1 MKVAIM
7 QPYFFPYIGYFQLIA
22 NSDVFVIYDEI
33 KYTKRGWI
41 NRNRFL
47 NNGKATYFTLPLK
60 KDSDFLYVSKRNL
73 TDDWENEKQKISN
86 QIKAAY
92 HKAPFF
98 KETYMLFEQCIS
110 YDNNNLFE
118 FIYSS
123 VKNICEYLQ
132 INTPIQVSS
141 NLKISNDLKSAE
153 KVKAICKALKAATYI
168 NPIGGIDLYDKS
180 DFLNDNLELIFLKS
194 KNISYTQFENE
205 FEPFLS
211 ILDVL
216 MFNDLKKVIELINT
230 EFEIL

>member
-22 NSDVFVIYDEI
+22 NADVFVIYDEI
-33 KYTKRGWI
+33 KYTKKGWI

-47 NNGKATYFTLPLK
+47 KNGKAAYFTLPLK
-60 KDSDFLYVSKRNL
+60 KDSDFLFVSKRNL
-73 TDDWENEKQKISN
+73 TEDWENEKQKMSF

-98 KETYMLFEQCIS
+98 KETFMLFEKCIS
-110 YDNNNLFE
+110 FENNNLFE
-118 FIYSS
+118 FIFNS
-123 VKNICEYLQ
+123 VKNICEYLD
-132 INTPIQVSS
+132 INTPIQISS
-141 NLKISNDLKSAE
+141 ELQISNDLKSAE
-153 KVKAICKALKAATYI
+153 KVKAICKALNADTYI
-168 NPIGGIDLYDKS
+168 NPIGGIELYDKS
-180 DFLNDNLELIFLKS
+180 DFLNDNLELFFLKS
-194 KNISYTQFENE
+194 KSSSYPQFENE

-216 MFNDLKKVIELINT
+216 MFNDLKKVKEMIHN